1 MIHKR
6 EKQSKTK
13 SKRAKAINQ
22 SIKDSKR
29 SIKFLRLKIQL
40 EQNRPRLKTVLAN
53 KGRDE

>member
-6 EKQSKTK
+6 ENSLKPSLE
-13 SKRAKAINQ
+13 RAKTINQ

-40 EQNRPRLKTVLAN
+40 EQNRPRLKNSLS
-53 KGRDE
+53 E

>member
-1 MIHKR
+1 MIPKR

-13 SKRAKAINQ
+13 FQRAKATNQ

-40 EQNRPRLKTVLAN
+40 EQNRPRLKTVKAN